1 MEKVLQ
7 MNQSDPR
14 TVSDCV
20 ILAGG
25 LGTRMGQPKALL
37 KLDGV
42 TLLKRQHDLFSA
54 LFPRISVAL
63 KDRSLLDSVEDLS
76 WHQVLL
82 DPPESRCL
90 VDVIGSIVERLAV
103 PVFVAAVDL
112 PLLNSAAVSTIC
124 SHHIPGISVIPVDD
138 HRPQPLAAVWD
149 PSALEFSS
157 PTDGD
162 LALLAWVKRSS
173 TRLLQWPDHF
183 SPASDP
189 PTISP
194 FKNLNSPTDL
204 DSWGPLA

>member
-1 MEKVLQ
+1 
-7 MNQSDPR
+7 MNQPDRR

-37 KLDGV
+37 ELDGV
-42 TLLKRQHDLFSA
+42 TLLKRQHDQLSA

-63 KDRSLLDSVEDLS
+63 KDRSLLDSFEDLS
-76 WHQVLL
+76 WHRVLL
-82 DPPESRCL
+82 DPPGSRCL
-90 VDVIGSIVERLAV
+90 VDVIESIVERLAV

-112 PLLNSAAVSTIC
+112 PLLDSSTVSTIC
-124 SHHIPGISVIPVDD
+124 SHHSPGISVIPVDD

-149 PSALEFSS
+149 PSALKFSS
-157 PTDGD
+157 PPDGD

-173 TRLLQWPDHF
+173 TRLLHWPEQF

-189 PTISP
+189 PTQSP

-204 DSWGPLA
+204 DSWGSIA

>member
-1 MEKVLQ
+1 MEKVIQ
-7 MNQSDPR
+7 MNPPDPR

-42 TLLKRQHDLFSA
+42 TLLKRQHDQLSA

-112 PLLNSAAVSTIC
+112 PLLNSATVSTIC
-124 SHHIPGISVIPVDD
+124 SHHSPGISVIPVDGQ
-138 HRPQPLAAVWD
+138 RPQPLAAVWD

-157 PTDGD
+157 PPDGD

-183 SPASDP
+183 PPASDP
-189 PTISP
+189 PARSP

-204 DSWGPLA
+204 DSLGPLA